1 MVMATNPQPAPLAA
15 PSSAHRS
22 AAPNTSDVTVIG
34 NNAVVSPESV
44 GREFVRQYYTLLNRG
59 PEHLHRFYLNNSSFV
74 HGGVDPDGNP
84 EEPVYGQ
91 MDINEK
97 ILSLCFCDCHAKIR
111 QVDSHATL
119 GEGVVVQV
127 TGELSNNG
135 EPMRRFMQTF
145 VLAPQSAKK
154 YYVRN
159 DIFRYQDEVFNDTDS
174 EPENDLCASASDGDD
189 VVSEPVLPAEITV
202 PEPSVTTYYEHPST
216 VVSNGTAHLESPETT
231 PTKAPERVEVGIEIT
246 RDSPISDEVVQPP
259 APVIEDQEPE
269 PEEEQPE
276 PEEPVDKGPKVPS
289 WADRARS
296 VPTASS
302 SAPAATYQPMQSQPV
317 PIQKQAEP
325 SASVNAPGVAPRGNT
340 EPLPQREPRRDRDRE
355 RERPERG
362 RPTGGRRPMEGPEL
376 GNRPRASQIPDSHQ
390 LFVGNLPQDVNDEEL
405 REFFSVYGSVV
416 EMRINRSTGPKP
428 LPYFGFIV
436 FADHIPVQ
444 KILALKRKGPILL
457 RGEHRL
463 NVEEKKARGTEV
475 RPRNTRPGSG
485 GPPRGGASGRGG
497 PRGGMGGGV
506 NKGGGPG
513 RGYNPQR

>member
-1 MVMATNPQPAPLAA
+1 MVMATNPQSAPSAA
-15 PSSAHRS
+15 PAGAQRT
-22 AAPNTSDVTVIG
+22 AAPNTSDANIAG

-97 ILSLCFCDCHAKIR
+97 ILSLNFRDCHAKIR

-174 EPENDLCASASDGDD
+174 EPENDGCGS
-189 VVSEPVLPAEITV
+189 VSEGEEATAEQPISTDISVQDATV
-202 PEPSVTTYYEHPST
+202 SSYYEPHQP

-231 PTKAPERVEVGIEIT
+231 PTKPAEISDPVGMEIT
-246 RDSPISDEVVQPP
+246 QESPPTISEEVAQPP
-259 APVIEDQEPE
+259 APAMDNHEQE

-289 WADRARS
+289 WADKARN
-296 VPTASS
+296 VPTAASTPPSS
-302 SAPAATYQPMQSQPV
+302 NYPSMQTQPV
-317 PIQKQAEP
+317 PNQKPSEP
-325 SASVNAPGVAPRGNT
+325 SAQASNPGGPPRGGGM

-355 RERPERG
+355 GQRDLRG
-362 RPTGGRRPMEGPEL
+362 RPTGGRRPMEGPEQ
-376 GNRPRASQIPDSHQ
+376 GNRPRAPQNPDSHQ

-405 REFFSVYGSVV
+405 REFFSTFGTVLD
-416 EMRINRSTGPKP
+416 MRINRNTGPKP

-436 FADHIPVQ
+436 FSDRLPVQ
-444 KILALKRKGPILL
+444 TILKQKTKGPILL

-463 NVEEKKARGTEV
+463 NVEEKKTK
-475 RPRNTRPGSG
+475 RPGSG

-497 PRGGMGGGV
+497 PRGGMGGGI